1 MKSPRLPVLS
11 FALAAASLLGSR
23 AAAQVVPFDPT
34 LYGALAAAWQQ
45 HIMSILRRDGQVI
58 AKRVSQDLGL
68 SEDTI
73 RRDLRE
79 LAAGVRE
86 AVMSTILIRRG
97 SESTAAGSS
106 CTV

>member
-45 HIMSILRRDGQVI
+45 HIMSIPVQ
-58 AKRVSQDLGL
+58 ANPS
-68 SEDTI
+68 T
-73 RRDLRE
+73 DLRF
-79 LAAGVRE
+79 A
-86 AVMSTILIRRG
+86 RG
-97 SESTAAGSS
+97 RPSAR
-106 CTV
+106 V